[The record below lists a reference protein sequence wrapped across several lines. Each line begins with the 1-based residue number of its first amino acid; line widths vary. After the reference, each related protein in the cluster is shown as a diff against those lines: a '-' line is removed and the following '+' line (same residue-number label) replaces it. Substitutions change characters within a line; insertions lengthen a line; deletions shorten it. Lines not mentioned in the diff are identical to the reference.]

1 MSSSDGGKRAS
12 KGLGENG
19 DGVTGLG
26 WARLGS
32 SMVGRP
38 KESIYE
44 ICWTTTTRVD
54 SACDAYRVK
63 DEAQE
68 MVMVLEEKWWVVGGT
83 WVG

>member
-26 WARLGS
+26 WAR
-32 SMVGRP
+32 
-38 KESIYE
+38 
-44 ICWTTTTRVD
+44 
-54 SACDAYRVK
+54 RVK

-68 MVMVLEEKWWVVGGT
+68 MVMVLEEKWSVVEGT